1 MSKKLHLVVL
11 PIIGLLICVRPCRS
25 QSEYRPKIAE
35 LSHRTLYNYNTR
47 SISEEFGN
55 ANTEIEEDEQLK
67 IRLGIP
73 LIMKKGK
80 LVGLQLKYDI
90 HNFSMDFQNS
100 NSELFNHIER
110 RTFRSL
116 GGRMLFQ
123 QSIGERKSYTLIG
136 GAEIKSDQFNWNTN
150 TMRFYASGSYKV
162 KLNDRTEIG
171 AGLLVGYTL
180 GQFQIYPL
188 LTYEH
193 KLSNRFTVDL
203 TLPKSAIMR
212 FRGSDKF
219 YISAKAEVKG
229 WRYALH
235 NSELSETNPLVL
247 RKADLN
253 IGLNFEREIHDWLW
267 FGLDLGLTKNLRYHL
282 GEPGHRRRDALVDLE
297 ANNAP
302 YIQFGLFIV
311 PPKKL
316 YR

>member
-1 MSKKLHLVVL
+1 MSRKLHFNIL
-11 PIIGLLICVRPCRS
+11 ITIGLLACVFPCLS

-35 LSHRTLYNYNTR
+35 FSQRSIFNYNTR
-47 SISEEFGN
+47 STSEEFGN
-55 ANTEIEEDEQLK
+55 ATTETEEDEQLK
-67 IRLGIP
+67 IRLGLP
-73 LIMKKGK
+73 LIMKQGK

-90 HNFSMDFQNS
+90 HNFDMDFQNS

-116 GGRMLFQ
+116 GGRMLYQ
-123 QSIGERKSYTLIG
+123 KSIDNRRSYTLIG
-136 GAEIKSDQFNWNTN
+136 GAEIKSDQFNWNAN
-150 TMRFYASGSYKV
+150 TMRFYLSGSYKV
-162 KLNDRTEIG
+162 RLNDRTEIG
-171 AGLLVGYTL
+171 GGLLAGYTL
-180 GQFQIYPL
+180 GQFQVYPI

-193 KLSNRFTVDL
+193 RINNRFTVDL

-229 WRYALH
+229 WRYAVH
-235 NSELSETNPLVL
+235 NSDLSETSPLVL

-253 IGLNFEREIHDWLW
+253 LGLNFEREIHDWLW
-267 FGLDLGLTKNLRYHL
+267 FGLDVGLTKNLRYHL
-282 GEPGHRRRDALVDLE
+282 GEPGHRRQDALIDLE
-297 ANNAP
+297 ANEAP